1 MTVDVDQYFREEF
14 TRRDWQTVEE
24 GTVRM
29 AVVGL
34 GGFARNRALP
44 AIRDGDFTELSVLV
58 SGSPDKA
65 ASLADEFNAETVLDY
80 ESFTDGDA
88 TDEYDA
94 VYVATPPAY
103 HAEYAV
109 AAAEFGKHVLC
120 EKPLAADSESG
131 ERMVAAC
138 DDAGVILMTAY
149 RLRTEPALRRM
160 REAVRD
166 GVIGEP
172 VQIQSG
178 FTSKVLED
186 VGPNTWRLDPEIAGG
201 GALIDL
207 GVYPLNTSRFL
218 LGTEPVAVQ
227 AETYSSGPPFDRVD
241 EHASFLV
248 TFPSGVTAACAA
260 SFDAQRDNFLRVLG
274 TDGLILLRE
283 PFSGTVAQEIVIER
297 GDARTQYTGAA
308 IDEVREEFDYFA
320 HCVLAGT
327 VCETDGEAGCTD
339 LRIVDAA
346 YEAAETGERVSL
358 DLDYSRT

>member
-1 MTVDVDQYFREEF
+1 MTVDVNRYFQEEF
-14 TRRDWQTVEE
+14 TRRDWQTIEE

-34 GGFARNRALP
+34 GGFARDHALP
-44 AIRDGDFTELSVLV
+44 AIRVGDFAEVSVLV

-65 ASLADEFNAETVLDY
+65 ASLADEYDAETVLDY
-80 ESFTDGDA
+80 ESFTGGEA

-103 HAEYAV
+103 HDDYAV
-109 AAAEFGKHVLC
+109 AAAEFGKRVLC
-120 EKPLAADSESG
+120 EKPLAADVESG

-138 DDAGVILMTAY
+138 DDAGVVLMTAY

-160 REAVRD
+160 REAIRD
-166 GVIGEP
+166 GVIGDP

-186 VGPNTWRLDPEIAGG
+186 VGPNTWRLDPDVAGG

-218 LGTEPVAVQ
+218 LDAEPVAVQ
-227 AETYSSGPPFDRVD
+227 AETHSSGPPFDRVD
-241 EHASFLV
+241 EHATFLL
-248 TFPSGVTAACAA
+248 TFPSGVTAACTA
-260 SFDAQRDNFLRVLG
+260 SFDAHRDNFLRVLG

-283 PFSGTVAQEIVIER
+283 PFSGTVSQEIVIER

-308 IDEVREEFDYFA
+308 VDEVREEFDYFA
-320 HCVLAGT
+320 HCVLAGAD
-327 VCETDGEAGCTD
+327 CEIDGEAGYVD

-358 DLDYSRT
+358 DFE